1 MEFYDGF
8 LLKVS
13 DCKEKTIREF
23 PDYFSLLK
31 EILTFYGNIS
41 IRLKEL
47 PEFDEQGTAVSFI
60 NIKLTKS
67 SFAFLDL
74 MKHGYY
80 DEGRILLR
88 NIYES
93 IFLCQYLIKDKNAA
107 AKYFKCERIPHS
119 KVVREL
125 SLPREMQEI
134 YGQLCEHTHTNFS
147 SVVECIA
154 MDKIFHDESENR
166 HTILLNPSF
175 EKLLALDLMS
185 FFLVLLLIAVID
197 YFEYFRK
204 YDCLNLD
211 SDFGKEFYEL
221 QVLSSGL
228 LNQNNE
234 MLNNMG
240 ENV

>member
-1 MEFYDGF
+1 MEFYDEF
-8 LLKVS
+8 LLSVS
-13 DCKEKTIREF
+13 DCEEKTIREF

-41 IRLKEL
+41 IRLKKL

-67 SFAFLDL
+67 SFAFLNL
-74 MKHGYY
+74 MKYGYY

-88 NIYES
+88 NIHES
-93 IFLCQYLIKDKNAA
+93 VFLCKYLIRDKNAA
-107 AKYFKCERIPHS
+107 SKYFKYGKIPHRQVDE
-119 KVVREL
+119 KL
-125 SLPREMQEI
+125 ALPSEIKDI
-134 YGQLCEHTHTNFS
+134 YGRLCENTHTNFS

-154 MDKIFHDESENR
+154 MDEIFYDESENR
-166 HTILLNPSF
+166 YTISLSPSF
-175 EKLLALDLMS
+175 EKLLALDLMTL
-185 FFLVLLLIAVID
+185 FLVLLLIALID

-211 SDFGKEFYEL
+211 ADFGKKYDEL
-221 QVLSSGL
+221 QVLSSDL

-234 MLNNMG
+234 ILNDMR